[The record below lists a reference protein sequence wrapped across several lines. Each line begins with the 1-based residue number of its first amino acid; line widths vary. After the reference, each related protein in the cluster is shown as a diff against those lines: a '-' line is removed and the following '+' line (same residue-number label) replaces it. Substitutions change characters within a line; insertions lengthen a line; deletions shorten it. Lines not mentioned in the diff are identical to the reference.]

1 MAFPDFAAAAETDR
15 ERGGHVFVQC
25 LPKMGSTALSCSLS
39 HAEHEVNMDGAP
51 LLMQHRAQPDFDA
64 LRWSWLSER
73 RQALGTAIDVC
84 TSLFLLTAELSDAQ
98 LQKWGHHRLL
108 LNRSLRPWLCSI
120 SHWSFQHSDHPL
132 RETWHQAYRH
142 FVDQRDTDLAATMPS
157 VLDDLSSAVRFWMPV
172 WLLYQQWLD
181 THAPE
186 WRSSQ
191 RCLVTDA
198 NTVMPT
204 RANSSHF
211 SDAFKRRFDQLIPA
225 MPSLTLSAERH
236 KSFQQDLR
244 RKLLAMRDST
254 T

>member
-25 LPKMGSTALSCSLS
+25 LPKMGSTALSRSLS
-39 HAEHEVNMDGAP
+39 NAAHEVDMDGAP
-51 LLMQHRAQPDFDA
+51 LLMQHRVQPDFDA

-73 RQALGTAIDVC
+73 RRALGTTFDVC

-98 LQKWGHHRLL
+98 LQQRGHHRLL
-108 LNRSLRPWLCSI
+108 LNRSLRPWLRSI
-120 SHWSFQHSDHPL
+120 SHWSFQHADHPL
-132 RETWHQAYRH
+132 RETWHQGYRQ
-142 FVDQRDTDLAATMPS
+142 FVSQRDPDLAATMPA
-157 VLDDLSSAVRFWMPV
+157 VLNDLSSAVRFWMPV

-186 WRSSQ
+186 WRNSV

-204 RANSSHF
+204 RANRSHF

-225 MPSLTLSAERH
+225 MPSLTLSAERQGA
-236 KSFQQDLR
+236 FQQDLR
-244 RKLLAMRDST
+244 RKLLGMSVSAT
-254 T
+254 